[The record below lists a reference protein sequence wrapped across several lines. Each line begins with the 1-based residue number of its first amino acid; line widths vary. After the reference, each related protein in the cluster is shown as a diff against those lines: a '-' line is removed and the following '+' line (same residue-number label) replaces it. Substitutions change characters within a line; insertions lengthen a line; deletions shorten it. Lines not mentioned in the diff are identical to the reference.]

1 MSSNRSSGRSHE
13 NEDFSLKLQE
23 LLSTN
28 MKKKTKFSTTLI
40 LNSIY
45 KPRLYGYPCCSFWMR
60 FAVIFRGLMERFDD
74 LSIRISELMASLDNN
89 GSINADILRQLLQH

>member
-28 MKKKTKFSTTLI
+28 KKKKTKLLDEICSHI
-40 LNSIY
+40 QRLN
-45 KPRLYGYPCCSFWMR
+45 GE
-60 FAVIFRGLMERFDD
+60 VDD

-89 GSINADILRQLLQH
+89 GSINADILRQLLQQ